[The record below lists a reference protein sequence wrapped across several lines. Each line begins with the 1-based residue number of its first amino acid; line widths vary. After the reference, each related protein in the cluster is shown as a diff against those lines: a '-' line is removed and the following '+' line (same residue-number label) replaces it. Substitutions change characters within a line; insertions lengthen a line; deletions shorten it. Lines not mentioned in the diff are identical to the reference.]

1 MGKRR
6 IEEIAVGGFVVVA
19 IVVILGFVFFLGGR
33 DVLFRHQVKYKIL
46 FNSTTGLYQG
56 DPVLLTG
63 VEVGSVSRIA
73 FPDEI
78 AVQKILVEIA
88 VSKDAASRIRKDTR
102 AQVGSASLVYGKVV
116 ALTMGS
122 SGQPVIPPDGFIET
136 DDRGGIS
143 AIVDS
148 TQKFLSDLH
157 AIASKID
164 GGKGA
169 LSVLLNDPLEM
180 HQTLHN
186 LSASSAALSVLLD
199 RIQRGRGP
207 AGAIFADSV
216 DFRKTIL
223 DFQTSAADLQTVAR
237 NLKTGRGAAGRL
249 LSDGA
254 YGDSLSANLASTV
267 RCLASVAAK
276 LDTGSGTL
284 GRLLNDGELYQG
296 LSDVVL
302 GVKKNSVARWL
313 INNRRKAGESERKKS
328 DQDNPPR
335 QSPGENR

>member
-1 MGKRR
+1 M
-6 IEEIAVGGFVVVA
+6 
-19 IVVILGFVFFLGGR
+19 ILGFVFFLGGR
-33 DVLFRHQVKYKIL
+33 DVLFRHQVKYRIL
-46 FNSTTGLYQG
+46 LNSTTGLYQG

-78 AVQKILVEIA
+78 TIQKILVEIA
-88 VSKDAASRIRKDTR
+88 VSKDVASRIRKDTR
-102 AQVGSASLVYGKVV
+102 ARVGSASLVYGKVV

-136 DDRGGIS
+136 DDRDALS
-143 AIVDS
+143 AIMDS
-148 TQKFLSDLH
+148 TQRFLSDLNS
-157 AIASKID
+157 ISSKID
-164 GGKGA
+164 VGKGA
-169 LSVLLNDPLEM
+169 LSTLLNDPLEM
-180 HQTLHN
+180 RQTLHN
-186 LSASSAALSVLLD
+186 LSVSSLTLSTLLS
-199 RIQRGRGP
+199 RMENGRSP
-207 AGAIFADSV
+207 AGAIFADSL

-223 DFQTSAADLQTVAR
+223 DFQASAADLQTVAR

-267 RCLASVAAK
+267 RSLASVAAK

-302 GVKKNSVARWL
+302 GVKKNSIAQWL
-313 INNRRKAGESERKKS
+313 IHNRRKAGESERKQ
-328 DQDNPPR
+328 QDLNNP
-335 QSPGENR
+335 QTQAPGENR